1 MKSKTLKFSVIIIF
15 ILLEASLLAFSSSY
29 IAARFVF
36 LASYC
41 YSDSPLLSEEENYHI
56 KKIVLEAI
64 EDNLSYFANDPADS
78 SSKHIFIVINHNFM
92 KSCQKTDDGY
102 IVRVQTYFM
111 YDFSDDAVY
120 EFIISDDFS
129 VTSFGLDP

>member
-36 LASYC
+36 LSPSC
-41 YSDSPLLSEEENYHI
+41 YSDNTELTEEENYFI

-64 EDNLSYFANDPADS
+64 EDNLSYFAKDNTDS
-78 SSKHIFIVINHNFM
+78 TKHIFIVINHNFM

-111 YDFSDDAVY
+111 YDFSDDAVC
-120 EFIISDDFS
+120 EFMISEDFS
-129 VTSFGLDP
+129 VISFGLDP

>member
-36 LASYC
+36 LSPSC
-41 YSDSPLLSEEENYHI
+41 YSDNTELTEEENYFI

-64 EDNLSYFANDPADS
+64 EDNLSYFANDNTDS
-78 SSKHIFIVINHNFM
+78 TKHIFIVINHNFM

-102 IVRVQTYFM
+102 IVRVQTYFI
-111 YDFSDDAVY
+111 YNFYGDAVY
-120 EFIISDDFS
+120 ELMISEDFS
-129 VTSFGLDP
+129 IISFGLDP